1 MKKISKIISAMLVF
15 AMLFQAPCA
24 FASVKTKSKYT
35 GITYTHASRFDDK
48 DLIYGM
54 DISHHNGKINFKK
67 VKKDGIKYVFVR
79 VGYTGYTKSGF
90 SLNYDKKYKTYI
102 KDAKKAGLMV
112 GVYWYSQAKTVKE
125 AKKEANALLKAIKG
139 YELTMPVVFDYEFA
153 DTRAGRLDSAKLSK
167 TKMTAN
173 ALAFLNTVS
182 NAGYD
187 ACIYASENFFL
198 EHLYPNDISQSY
210 KIWLANY
217 SKKTNYKGNYE
228 FWQHTSKGRVKGM
241 KGNVDINFW
250 YKGEDT
256 TFIGTRVYTGQP
268 IQCDVAPVVVN
279 GNELVKDVD
288 YTLTYSNNVNIGKAR
303 ITLKGIGKYKDLKQ
317 IYTFNIVPDRVS
329 GVKYVSSTDNSLS
342 LTWNEVL
349 GAQSYVITAESLNND
364 ATFKQ
369 TVYGASGT
377 IDGLIA
383 GNQYIITVCAQGVDS
398 SNKEFLGEVSNY
410 VSGKTTGTKISG
422 IKASERKNTSLT
434 LSWYLIDGCESYNIF
449 KYDAQSNEY
458 QFIGQTFNNQ
468 NTFKVIGL
476 KDASEYKFKVRANKA
491 NVACEESDV
500 FATVTTPKRVS
511 NKSVK
516 SRSRRK
522 ITYSF
527 KKVNATGYEY
537 QWSTYRNFKY
547 NFKTKTTKS
556 TRVTIKTAQSRKRY
570 YVRVRAYKLDEN
582 KNKVYG
588 SWSKVKSVKV
598 R

>member
-279 GNELVKDVD
+279 GIELVKDVD

-317 IYTFNIVPDRVS
+317 I
-329 GVKYVSSTDNSLS
+329 
-342 LTWNEVL
+342 
-349 GAQSYVITAESLNND
+349 
-364 ATFKQ
+364 
-369 TVYGASGT
+369 
-377 IDGLIA
+377 
-383 GNQYIITVCAQGVDS
+383 
-398 SNKEFLGEVSNY
+398 
-410 VSGKTTGTKISG
+410 
-422 IKASERKNTSLT
+422 
-434 LSWYLIDGCESYNIF
+434 
-449 KYDAQSNEY
+449 
-458 QFIGQTFNNQ
+458 
-468 NTFKVIGL
+468 
-476 KDASEYKFKVRANKA
+476 
-491 NVACEESDV
+491 
-500 FATVTTPKRVS
+500 
-511 NKSVK
+511 
-516 SRSRRK
+516 
-522 ITYSF
+522 
-527 KKVNATGYEY
+527 
-537 QWSTYRNFKY
+537 
-547 NFKTKTTKS
+547 
-556 TRVTIKTAQSRKRY
+556 
-570 YVRVRAYKLDEN
+570 
-582 KNKVYG
+582 
-588 SWSKVKSVKV
+588 
-598 R
+598 

>member
-279 GNELVKDVD
+279 GIELVKDVD

-317 IYTFNIVPDRVS
+317 IYTFNIVPNRVS
-329 GVKYVSSTDNSLS
+329 GVKYISSTDNSLS

-383 GNQYIITVCAQGVDS
+383 GNQ
-398 SNKEFLGEVSNY
+398 
-410 VSGKTTGTKISG
+410 
-422 IKASERKNTSLT
+422 
-434 LSWYLIDGCESYNIF
+434 
-449 KYDAQSNEY
+449 
-458 QFIGQTFNNQ
+458 
-468 NTFKVIGL
+468 
-476 KDASEYKFKVRANKA
+476 
-491 NVACEESDV
+491 
-500 FATVTTPKRVS
+500 
-511 NKSVK
+511 
-516 SRSRRK
+516 
-522 ITYSF
+522 
-527 KKVNATGYEY
+527 
-537 QWSTYRNFKY
+537 
-547 NFKTKTTKS
+547 
-556 TRVTIKTAQSRKRY
+556 
-570 YVRVRAYKLDEN
+570 
-582 KNKVYG
+582 
-588 SWSKVKSVKV
+588 
-598 R
+598 